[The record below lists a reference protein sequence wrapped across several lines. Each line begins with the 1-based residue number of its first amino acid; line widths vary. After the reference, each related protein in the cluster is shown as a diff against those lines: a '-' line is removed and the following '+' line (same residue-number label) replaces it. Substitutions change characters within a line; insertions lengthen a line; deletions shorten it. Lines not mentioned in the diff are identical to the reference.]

1 MVSLNHLEFAKLQP
15 QSTRKKGVASAN
27 CHATLPV
34 MISSY
39 STETTRL
46 ICGSTKHGAKNNVF
60 FCLRLFQF
68 DENDSEPET
77 CGAIQM
83 FFLTYGTTP
92 PEN

>member
-1 MVSLNHLEFAKLQP
+1 MVISNH
-15 QSTRKKGVASAN
+15 
-27 CHATLPV
+27 LPV
-34 MISSY
+34 MISNY
-39 STETTRL
+39 ATETTRF
-46 ICGSTKHGAKNNVF
+46 ICGSTKHGAKITVMS

-77 CGAIQM
+77 GGAIQI